1 MFLLS
6 NNGTVLNS
14 LNKFT
19 GFDAVSTAEFSRG
32 WYQNIGITLLLV
44 QMGNVFGGHIVKF
57 IQFITLKYRLW
68 KARRDPSYAITQ
80 DELNKLHEGPPFRFA
95 ENYAQLMSTLYG
107 CMTFNLGIPLLNWI
121 GFVNCLLFYFI
132 DKYFFVHVCSS
143 PARLNI
149 RLSKRVRSLIPGA
162 IMINLVMAH
171 GLYPMTMY
179 FKIHGAPRHSTS
191 AHCKKPTYVLTW

>member
-1 MFLLS
+1 MFLS

-19 GFDAVSTAEFSRG
+19 GFDALVLLNSRE
-32 WYQNIGITLLLV
+32 LV
-44 QMGNVFGGHIVKF
+44 PE
-57 IQFITLKYRLW
+57 YRYNSASSPDGQCIW
-68 KARRDPSYAITQ
+68 RSYCEIYSVYYVEIPVMEGTSRSSYAITQ

-143 PARLNI
+143 PARI
-149 RLSKRVRSLIPGA
+149 FV
-162 IMINLVMAH
+162 
-171 GLYPMTMY
+171 
-179 FKIHGAPRHSTS
+179 
-191 AHCKKPTYVLTW
+191 